1 MLTGLHVGTVDGAE
15 VVEDRAIEVKEDGAE
30 THCGLNCDRGAGER
44 TEKFAVS
51 RYRDRSK
58 AVLMPAPPEVISARA
73 DARAD
78 GDTLVVELSGRWGI
92 TDPRPSWTSLLG
104 NHRPKI
110 VRITLGAMEGWD
122 SALLLFLLEV
132 RRWCESAGATLDTEA
147 LPQNARTLFGQLAAA
162 KVKESVGE
170 RGTSFVESVGL
181 KTVHLW
187 QTVGEIANF
196 VGECTISA
204 FHLLRLP
211 RKFRWRDC
219 VSEMQQCGAMALPI
233 VSLISFLVGV
243 TLAYTGA
250 IILRQYGG
258 DIYVADLVGLSM
270 VREMGAMM
278 TAVVLA
284 GRTGAAFAAQ
294 LGNMKAGEE
303 VDALST
309 LGLSPVDFLVMPRI
323 LALALMMPLLAM
335 YANCLGIFG
344 GMVVA
349 LGLLNIPPSGYWIEM
364 LTIVDLSDVMS
375 GLIKAAT
382 FGLIVGLCGCLRG
395 LEAERSA
402 AGVGKAATSAV
413 VTAILLIIIADSV
426 YAVVFNILGL

>member
-1 MLTGLHVGTVDGAE
+1 V
-15 VVEDRAIEVKEDGAE
+15 
-30 THCGLNCDRGAGER
+30 
-44 TEKFAVS
+44 
-51 RYRDRSK
+51 
-58 AVLMPAPPEVISARA
+58 
-73 DARAD
+73 
-78 GDTLVVELSGRWGI
+78 
-92 TDPRPSWTSLLG
+92 
-104 NHRPKI
+104 
-110 VRITLGAMEGWD
+110 
-122 SALLLFLLEV
+122 
-132 RRWCESAGATLDTEA
+132 SAGAKLDTDA
-147 LPQNARTLFGQLAAA
+147 LPQNARTLFEQLSA
-162 KVKESVGE
+162 VKINEP
-170 RGTSFVESVGL
+170 VEQQGAGFLSNLGS
-181 KTVHLW
+181 KTVHVW
-187 QTVGEIANF
+187 GKVGEISNF
-196 VGECTISA
+196 IGECTLSA
-204 FHLLRLP
+204 VRLLRLP
-211 RKFRWRDC
+211 QKFRWRDC
-219 VSEMQQCGAMALPI
+219 LSEMQQCGAMALPI

-250 IILRQYGG
+250 IVLRQYGG

-294 LGNMKAGEE
+294 IGNMKAGEE

-309 LGLSPVDFLVMPRI
+309 LGLSPIEFLVMPRI
-323 LALALMMPLLAM
+323 LALAVMMPLLAM

-344 GMVVA
+344 GMIVS
-349 LGLLNIPPSGYWIEM
+349 LGLLDIPPSGYWIEM
-364 LTIVDLSDVMS
+364 LSIVDLSDVMS